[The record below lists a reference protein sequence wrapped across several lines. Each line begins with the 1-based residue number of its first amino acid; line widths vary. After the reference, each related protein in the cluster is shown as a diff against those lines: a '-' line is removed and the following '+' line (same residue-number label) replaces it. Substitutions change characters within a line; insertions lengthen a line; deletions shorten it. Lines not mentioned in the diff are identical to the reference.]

1 MATSPP
7 DRSKRLGRLERTH
20 WQKKYDGF
28 QTQND
33 DSSGLGMN

>member
-1 MATSPP
+1 MPTSPP

-20 WQKKYDGF
+20 WRQIYDGL

-33 DSSGLGMN
+33 DSSGLGMS